1 METRPYPTISLAPD
15 SLFRH
20 GTLEFGPKVLFRK
33 DDAFLD
39 GFFAEL
45 FRSYRQL
52 LKHCDAVS
60 LLFWLG
66 DGTEILQFSGDLAQP
81 IAWARWQGFAHP
93 AGDPPRKPVLY
104 TDHPVELDYADVK
117 RIVAAARRACAGVFG
132 KPLSFVLPFDP
143 GSEFTEAPFRYER
156 HPEILLRMGLST
168 VRCIDAIGRFH
179 ADAARYA
186 GYPDGIPEGT
196 PFGEFLGRQARA
208 FFDAVGADAIWFSN
222 SFGFGRSPYASGGTG
237 QFFDGERFLPEGNR
251 AVRDAILAFWEA
263 FRRECPDLPVH
274 CRGTDFPVGM
284 NLANHASAYRALY
297 DGNRFGVVPPPN
309 TPWPALT
316 RNEGL
321 ALAGTL
327 TQNAPFPDARL
338 VLRYYTTDQWFCNN
352 PWFDRWDRSPHD
364 LYLSGA
370 LCKFAPDGSL
380 CPFTDVHVMGVD
392 GSWGET
398 PSEIADEVVP
408 HLKRAAALR
417 PDAPPPLVWVY
428 PFDEWDD
435 AVFGDT
441 PGPDLPFG
449 GDLSIIGAFNHA
461 FPLAGAVTSANL
473 KAFLSKYCDIKPR
486 SGDLQARNADFKPR
500 SGGFILV
507 TPAPVPGSEV
517 ERLLLDHL
525 AGGGRILCYG
535 TLRGASTAWLA
546 ALGLA
551 ADADPLDGEFEIGGD
566 AAGAPSR
573 RYLHDAVIGQGG
585 LVETAAGATVL
596 TEAFQ
601 AAEGGDF
608 KPGGRLTDGE
618 AADLQP
624 EGRLT
629 GGEAADFT
637 PRGRGARRVLAAVNG
652 RAAWVRGGT
661 AAARERLRY
670 RRVDARD
677 EREWFAPERLY
688 NVALGALGWFVRI
701 EHGLGPE
708 PVEFLVSR
716 NRGGFVFTGHSF
728 DDDAALHVRAP
739 WGAPVPLAR
748 RVRLA
753 DGAARIP
760 VRSWFHDE
768 VRVFVRQAGGVVGCR
783 SQPVVAKDL
792 HRRWLVEGLDRAD
805 VRFYVPPGREV
816 VYYLL
821 PCTEFGDSRKP
832 VRPELR
838 SDGSGVWFELHDL
851 TGSLSVGWSRDAARQ
866 PGAVRDPG

>member
-1 METRPYPTISLAPD
+1 MRPYPSISLAPD

-33 DDAFLD
+33 DDGFLD

-93 AGDPPRKPVLY
+93 VGDPPREPVLY
-104 TDHPVELDYADVK
+104 TDHPVALDYADVR
-117 RIVAAARRACAGVFG
+117 RIVAAARRACADVLG
-132 KPLSFVLPFDP
+132 KPLSFILPFDP

-156 HPEILLRMGLST
+156 HPEILLRASDGAT

-179 ADAARYA
+179 ADAERYA

-196 PFGEFLGRQARA
+196 PFGEFLGRQTRA
-208 FFDAVGADAIWFSN
+208 YFEAVGADAIWLSN

-237 QFFDGERFLPEGNR
+237 QFFDGERFLTEGNR
-251 AVRDAILAFWEA
+251 AVRDAVLAFWEA
-263 FRRECPDLPVH
+263 FRRECPNLPVH

-284 NLANHASAYRALY
+284 NLANHASSYRALY
-297 DGNRFGVVPPPN
+297 AGNRFGIVPPPN
-309 TPWPALT
+309 TPWPAIT

-327 TQNAPFPDARL
+327 SQNAPFPDPRL
-338 VLRYYTTDQWFCNN
+338 VLRYYATDQWFCNN

-435 AVFGDT
+435 AVFGDA
-441 PGPDLPFG
+441 PRPDLPFG

-461 FPLAGAVTSANL
+461 FPLAAAVTTANL
-473 KAFLSKYCDIKPR
+473 AAALR
-486 SGDLQARNADFKPR
+486 ADSSLVTR
-500 SGGFILV
+500 HSSLRESILV
-507 TPAPVPGSEV
+507 TPAPIPGSET
-517 ERLLLDHL
+517 EQLLLSHL
-525 AGGGRILCYG
+525 ASGGRILCYG
-535 TLRGASTAWLA
+535 TLRGASPAWLA

-551 ADADPLDGEFEIGGD
+551 ADAEPLDGEFELEGD
-566 AAGAPSR
+566 AAGAPSS

-596 TEAFQ
+596 AEARK
-601 AAEGGDF
+601 G
-608 KPGGRLTDGE
+608 
-618 AADLQP
+618 
-624 EGRLT
+624 
-629 GGEAADFT
+629 
-637 PRGRGARRVLAAVNG
+637 GARRVLAAVNG

-661 AAARERLRY
+661 AAARERLRF

-688 NVALGALGWFVRI
+688 NVALGALGWFVRM

-708 PVEFLVSR
+708 PVEFLISR
-716 NRGGFVFTGHSF
+716 NRGGFVLAGHSF
-728 DDDAALHVRAP
+728 DDDAALLVRAP

-760 VRSWFHDE
+760 VRGWFHDE
-768 VRVFVRQAGGVVGCR
+768 VRVFVRQAGGIVGCR

-792 HRRWLVEGLDRAD
+792 HRRWLVEGLDHAD
-805 VRFYVPPGREV
+805 VRFYADPARPPVCYRSAS
-816 VYYLL
+816 
-821 PCTEFGDSRKP
+821 TEFGDAREP
-832 VRPELR
+832 VRPDLTT
-838 SDGSGVWFELHDL
+838 DGTGVWFELRDVS
-851 TGSLSVGWSRDAARQ
+851 GVLSVGW
-866 PGAVRDPG
+866 

>member
-1 METRPYPTISLAPD
+1 MNDRSYPTVSLAPD

-33 DDAFLD
+33 DDGFLD

-93 AGDPPRKPVLY
+93 VGDPPREPVLY
-104 TDHPVELDYADVK
+104 TDHPVALDYADVR
-117 RIVAAARRACAGVFG
+117 RIVAAARRACADVLG
-132 KPLSFVLPFDP
+132 KPLSFILPFDP

-156 HPEILLRMGLST
+156 HPEILLRAADGAT

-179 ADAARYA
+179 ADAERYA

-196 PFGEFLGRQARA
+196 PFGEFLGRQTRA
-208 FFDAVGADAIWFSN
+208 YFEAVGADAIWLSN

-237 QFFDGERFLPEGNR
+237 QFFDGERFLTEGNR
-251 AVRDAILAFWEA
+251 AVRDAVLAFWEA

-284 NLANHASAYRALY
+284 NLANHASSYRALY
-297 DGNRFGVVPPPN
+297 AGNRFGIVPPPN
-309 TPWPALT
+309 TPWPAIT

-327 TQNAPFPDARL
+327 SQNAPFPDPRL
-338 VLRYYTTDQWFCNN
+338 VLRYYATDQWFCNN

-435 AVFGDT
+435 AVFGDAPR
-441 PGPDLPFG
+441 PGLPFG

-461 FPLAGAVTSANL
+461 FPLAGAVTTANL
-473 KAFLSKYCDIKPR
+473 AAALR
-486 SGDLQARNADFKPR
+486 ADSSLVTR
-500 SGGFILV
+500 HSSLRESILV
-507 TPAPVPGSEV
+507 TPAPIPGSET
-517 ERLLLDHL
+517 EQLLLSHL
-525 AGGGRILCYG
+525 ASGGRILCYG
-535 TLRGASTAWLA
+535 TLRGASPAWLA

-551 ADADPLDGEFEIGGD
+551 ADAAPLDGEFEIEGD
-566 AAGAPSR
+566 AAGAPSS

-596 TEAFQ
+596 AEARK
-601 AAEGGDF
+601 G
-608 KPGGRLTDGE
+608 
-618 AADLQP
+618 
-624 EGRLT
+624 
-629 GGEAADFT
+629 
-637 PRGRGARRVLAAVNG
+637 GARRVLAAVNG

-661 AAARERLRY
+661 AAARERLRF

-688 NVALGALGWFVRI
+688 NVALGALGWFVRM

-716 NRGGFVFTGHSF
+716 NRGGFVLAGHSF
-728 DDDAALHVRAP
+728 DDDAALLVRAP

-760 VRSWFHDE
+760 VRGWFHDE

-792 HRRWLVEGLDRAD
+792 HRRWLVEGLDHAD
-805 VRFYVPPGREV
+805 VRFYADPARPPVCYRSAS
-816 VYYLL
+816 
-821 PCTEFGDSRKP
+821 TEFGDAREP
-832 VRPELR
+832 VRPDLTT
-838 SDGSGVWFELHDL
+838 DGTGVWFELRDVS
-851 TGSLSVGWSRDAARQ
+851 GVLSVGW
-866 PGAVRDPG
+866 

>member
-1 METRPYPTISLAPD
+1 MSPYPSISLAPD

-33 DDAFLD
+33 DDGFLD

-93 AGDPPRKPVLY
+93 VGDPPREPVLY
-104 TDHPVELDYADVK
+104 TDHPVALDYADVR
-117 RIVAAARRACAGVFG
+117 RIVAAARRACADVLG
-132 KPLSFVLPFDP
+132 KPLSFILPFDP

-156 HPEILLRMGLST
+156 HPEILLRAADGAT

-179 ADAARYA
+179 ADAERYA

-196 PFGEFLGRQARA
+196 PFGEFLGRQTRA
-208 FFDAVGADAIWFSN
+208 YVDAVGADAIWLSN

-237 QFFDGERFLPEGNR
+237 QFFDGERFLTEGNR
-251 AVRDAILAFWEA
+251 AVRDAVLAFWEA

-284 NLANHASAYRALY
+284 NLANHASSYRALY
-297 DGNRFGVVPPPN
+297 AGNRFGIVPPPN
-309 TPWPALT
+309 TPWPAIT

-327 TQNAPFPDARL
+327 SQNAPFPEPRL
-338 VLRYYTTDQWFCNN
+338 VLRYYATDQWFCNN

-364 LYLSGA
+364 LYLNGS
-370 LCKFAPDGSL
+370 LCKFAPDGAL
-380 CPFTDVHVMGVD
+380 CAFTDVHVMGVD

-435 AVFGDT
+435 AVFGDA
-441 PGPDLPFG
+441 PRPDLPFG

-461 FPLAGAVTSANL
+461 FPLAGAVTTANL
-473 KAFLSKYCDIKPR
+473 AAALR
-486 SGDLQARNADFKPR
+486 ADSSLVTR
-500 SGGFILV
+500 HSSLRESVLV
-507 TPAPVPGSEV
+507 TPAPVPGGEA
-517 ERLLLDHL
+517 ERLLLGHL
-525 AGGGRILCYG
+525 ESGGRILCYG
-535 TLRGASTAWLA
+535 TLRGASPAWLA

-551 ADADPLDGEFEIGGD
+551 ADAEPLDGEFELEGD

-596 TEAFQ
+596 AEARK
-601 AAEGGDF
+601 G
-608 KPGGRLTDGE
+608 
-618 AADLQP
+618 
-624 EGRLT
+624 
-629 GGEAADFT
+629 
-637 PRGRGARRVLAAVNG
+637 GARRVLAAVNG

-661 AAARERLRY
+661 AAARERLRF

-716 NRGGFVFTGHSF
+716 NRGGFVLTGHSF
-728 DDDAALHVRAP
+728 DDDAALLVRAP

-760 VRSWFHDE
+760 VRGWFHDE

-792 HRRWLVEGLDRAD
+792 HRRWLVEGLDHAD
-805 VRFYVPPGREV
+805 VRFYADPARPPVCYRSAS
-816 VYYLL
+816 
-821 PCTEFGDSRKP
+821 TEFGDAREP
-832 VRPELR
+832 VRPDLTT
-838 SDGSGVWFELHDL
+838 DGTGVWFELRDVS
-851 TGSLSVGWSRDAARQ
+851 GVLSVGW
-866 PGAVRDPG
+866 